1 MNLKKFQALTQI
13 IGTITLVL
21 LALYG
26 LTGLLNDSAS
36 WAAQLMAKAMGRTQN
51 APLFQWGDSTVPLII
66 NYQAHAKDDEGKA
79 LTGYYTMTLR
89 IYDDVIGSTPLWQE
103 EHKRVTVREG
113 YFNLLLGNNEPLTNS
128 LFIHPDRFIGLTV
141 HPYDEMVPRQ
151 RFASVPYAMHSYH
164 ATKADHASTA
174 DNADTVDGMEASEI
188 DIPSGAVMAFNLPSC
203 PERWSELTTAQ
214 GRFIVGV
221 GTLVNETYTLGD
233 TGGEAFHQLTIEEMP
248 SHSHDARAMHYE
260 VYGGGRNGASHGAN
274 PGQWNTGETGGN
286 QPHEN
291 RPPYLALLYCQKD

>member
-1 MNLKKFQALTQI
+1 
-13 IGTITLVL
+13 
-21 LALYG
+21 
-26 LTGLLNDSAS
+26 
-36 WAAQLMAKAMGRTQN
+36 
-51 APLFQWGDSTVPLII
+51 
-66 NYQAHAKDDEGKA
+66 
-79 LTGYYTMTLR
+79 MTLR
-89 IYDDVIGSTPLWQE
+89 IYDDVIGTTPLWQE

-113 YFNLLLGNNEPLTNS
+113 YFNVLLGNNEPLTNT

-141 HPYDEMVPRQ
+141 HPYDEMIPRQ

-248 SHSHDARAMHYE
+248 KHNHGGQMNTHCCAGMLNDYAYHSRGSKWGTEDE
-260 VYGGGRNGASHGAN
+260 GGD
-274 PGQWNTGETGGN
+274 